1 MLVALPPDGGVTEDG
16 LKPQVTPDGSPVH
29 DRPTAETKALRLAT
43 VTVPVPLA
51 PWAMVSDDGAAETEK
66 SGGGGAVLT
75 AKTRSS
81 WSS

>member
-1 MLVALPPDGGVTEDG
+1 MQDRLTAE
-16 LKPQVTPDGSPVH
+16 LKPF
-29 DRPTAETKALRLAT
+29 RLPTVAVLA
-43 VTVPVPLA
+43 PLA
-51 PWAMVSDDGAAETEK
+51 PWAMVRLPGEAATVK